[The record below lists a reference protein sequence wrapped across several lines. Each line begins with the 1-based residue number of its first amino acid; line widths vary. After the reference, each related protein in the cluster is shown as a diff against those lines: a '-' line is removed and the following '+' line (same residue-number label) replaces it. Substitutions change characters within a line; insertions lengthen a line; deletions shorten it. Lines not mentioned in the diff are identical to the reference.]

1 MEKNKPLENA
11 MDSLKE
17 SGYRVEKQKYDFM
30 PKEDSDLSFK
40 EVAKIVNKKYQNA
53 FKYLKEH

>member
-1 MEKNKPLENA
+1 

-17 SGYRVEKQKYDFM
+17 SGYKVEKQKYDFM